1 MHKSNIIKSMK
12 HKRRNFLKKSWLAG
26 LSLTGIGFLSDN
38 IITKPVANDLN
49 TTESNGDLRLLDWE
63 PVTQMVVKETEVLK
77 PKFPVIDIHNHLRNL
92 GELENYLKVMEDTG
106 GWKVVSVG
114 EEERRVE

>member
-12 HKRRNFLKKSWLAG
+12 HNRRNFLKKSGLAG
-26 LSLTGIGFLSDN
+26 LSLTGMGFLGDN
-38 IITKPVANDLN
+38 IIPKPVANDLN

-92 GELENYLKVMEDTG
+92 GER
-106 GWKVVSVG
+106 S
-114 EEERRVE
+114 EERRVGKQRR